1 MDIIIDSI
9 IKLEDIMHHS
19 GCEEGDVL
27 LAVDPDAKPWQYE
40 RGACMVASFG
50 GRSAEFVTDDPIRAM
65 TKISFL
71 TGAPLDTPKTRSAAC
86 AIINVALRFF
96 CLSRVTHSCPV
107 SAHHTCYTQ
116 LNEELAGHTIY
127 CIGALPAIVADQ
139 KGFITNDPEKADIIL
154 FTGDGLVVEG
164 TGDVIVSLKSSK
176 RILCIGPSTAGVAR
190 LWQLEHWC
198 PYGT

>member
-1 MDIIIDSI
+1 MDIIIDSVN
-9 IKLEDIMHHS
+9 KLEDIMQHS
-19 GCEEGDVL
+19 GCEEGDVR
-27 LAVDPDAKPWQYE
+27 LAVDPDVKPCQYE

-50 GRSAEFVTDDPIRAM
+50 GRSAEFVTADPIRAM

-107 SAHHTCYTQ
+107 SAHHTCFTQ
-116 LNEELAGHTIY
+116 LNEELAGHTIH
-127 CIGALPAIVADQ
+127 CIGALPAIVADN

-154 FTGDGLVVEG
+154 FTGDGLIAEG
-164 TGDVIVSLKSSK
+164 TGDVIVSLKNSK

>member
-1 MDIIIDSI
+1 MDIIIDSVN
-9 IKLEDIMHHS
+9 KLEDIMHHS

-27 LAVDPDAKPWQYE
+27 LAVDPDAKLCQYE

-107 SAHHTCYTQ
+107 STHHTCYTQ
-116 LNEELAGHTIY
+116 LNEELAGHTLY

-154 FTGDGLVVEG
+154 ITGDGLIEEG
-164 TGDVIVSLKSSK
+164 TGDVIASLKSSK
-176 RILCIGPSTAGVAR
+176 RILCIGPSTTGVAR
-190 LWQLEHWC
+190 LSLLEHWC